1 MKEIIK
7 NMKLKKMKASEL
19 AAYIDEHQKDLIE
32 FYVKFGH
39 RAKNADTI
47 NELYTRMLNPKFA
60 KALKKILKSEDS
72 EGIEYGFVTIINGF
86 IEKYHKHEELTEEL
100 MADYSVI
107 IDKILKKR
115 IKEVSKKVDIDKNII
130 KELLVIVPD
139 VGCISNEKFTGIYSQ
154 RMLRKL
160 YIISAEREIG
170 ITKTKEIKKLF
181 KALFGENI
189 LDLIAINILLEKKE
203 YMKNFNEQQLAVWNL
218 FTDFA
223 LEYINGEG
231 KKHIGELVE
240 YYCNR
245 RRADDGKE
253 RDAARRISLTNIDAE
268 KYSDLSKV
276 VSKFAKNG
284 KESLTKYL

>member
-7 NMKLKKMKASEL
+7 NMKLKKMKASEV
-19 AAYIDEHQKDLIE
+19 AAYIDEHQKDLID

-39 RAKNADTI
+39 RAKNAETI

-60 KALKKILKSEDS
+60 KGLKKILKSEDS
-72 EGIEYGFVTIINGF
+72 EGIDYGFVTIINGF
-86 IEKYHKHEELTEEL
+86 IEKFHKHEELTEEL
-100 MADYSVI
+100 MAEYSDI

-115 IKEVSKKVDIDKNII
+115 IKAVSKKVNIDKDII

-160 YIISAEREIG
+160 YIMAADREIG
-170 ITKTKEIKKLF
+170 LNTTKDIKKLF
-181 KALFGENI
+181 KVLFGENI

-245 RRADDGKE
+245 RRVDDSKE
-253 RDAARRISLTNIDAE
+253 RDGARRISLNNIDAE
-268 KYSDLSKV
+268 RYEDLSKV
-276 VSKFAKNG
+276 IKKFVKNG
-284 KESLTKYL
+284 KENLTKYL

>member
-7 NMKLKKMKASEL
+7 NMKLKKMKASEV
-19 AAYIDEHQKDLIE
+19 AAYIDEHQKDLID

-39 RAKNADTI
+39 RAKNTETI

-60 KALKKILKSEDS
+60 KGLKKILKSEDS
-72 EGIEYGFVTIINGF
+72 EGIDYGFVTIINGF
-86 IEKYHKHEELTEEL
+86 IEKFHKHEELTEEL
-100 MADYSVI
+100 MAEYSDI

-115 IKEVSKKVDIDKNII
+115 IKAVSKKVNIDKDII

-160 YIISAEREIG
+160 YIMAADREIG
-170 ITKTKEIKKLF
+170 LSTTKDIKKLF
-181 KALFGENI
+181 KVLFGENI

-245 RRADDGKE
+245 RRVDDSKE
-253 RDAARRISLTNIDAE
+253 RDGARRISLNNIDAE
-268 KYSDLSKV
+268 RYEDLSKV
-276 VSKFAKNG
+276 IKKFVKNG
-284 KESLTKYL
+284 KENLTKYL

>member
-7 NMKLKKMKASEL
+7 NMKLKKMKASEV
-19 AAYIDEHQKDLIE
+19 AAYIDEHQKDLID

-39 RAKNADTI
+39 RAKNTETI

-60 KALKKILKSEDS
+60 KGLKKILKSEDS
-72 EGIEYGFVTIINGF
+72 EGIDYGFVTIINGF
-86 IEKYHKHEELTEEL
+86 IEKFHKHEELTEEL
-100 MADYSVI
+100 MAEYSDI

-115 IKEVSKKVDIDKNII
+115 IKAISKKVNIDKDII

-160 YIISAEREIG
+160 YIMAADREIG
-170 ITKTKEIKKLF
+170 LNTTKDIKKLF
-181 KALFGENI
+181 KVLFGENI

-245 RRADDGKE
+245 RRVDDSKE
-253 RDAARRISLTNIDAE
+253 RDGARRISLNNIDAE
-268 KYSDLSKV
+268 RYEDLSKV
-276 VSKFAKNG
+276 IKKFVKNG
-284 KESLTKYL
+284 KENLTKYL